1 MFISALLKIVD
12 EEQSIWCYG
21 VLLIYPYY
29 FLGRFTFSIRLTLS
43 KIG

>member
-21 VLLIYPYY
+21 VLLILRII
-29 FLGRFTFSIRLTLS
+29 FWVGLRSQ
-43 KIG
+43 